1 MTFYIYAILKKNN
14 VYKNFILDVKNYFEY
29 SGEKNMNDKINH
41 LIKITGG
48 YRILFLVTNYSIMYG
63 MANRM
68 DRYHKLYCNNINIY
82 HYRV

>member
-41 LIKITGG
+41 LIKITGWFTG
-48 YRILFLVTNYSIMYG
+48 IFS
-63 MANRM
+63 
-68 DRYHKLYCNNINIY
+68 
-82 HYRV
+82 